1 MIETIAFKMARTSN
15 SFLKALIR
23 YGNASAGN
31 LENLQTWQTE
41 AIEQIAEQK
50 GGEIVSG
57 STNGSAFT
65 KATSMTNFEWVEVL
79 GEVLE
84 HIDRGTMPQSRT
96 IARLF

>member
-1 MIETIAFKMARTSN
+1 MARPSN

-23 YGNASAGN
+23 YGNASGGN
-31 LENLQTWQTE
+31 LTNLQTWQTE
-41 AIEQIAEQK
+41 AIVEIAAQK
-50 GGEIVSG
+50 GGDLVSG

-65 KATSMTNFEWVEVL
+65 KMTSMTNYEWVEVL

-84 HIDRGTMPQSRT
+84 HIDRGTLPQSRT